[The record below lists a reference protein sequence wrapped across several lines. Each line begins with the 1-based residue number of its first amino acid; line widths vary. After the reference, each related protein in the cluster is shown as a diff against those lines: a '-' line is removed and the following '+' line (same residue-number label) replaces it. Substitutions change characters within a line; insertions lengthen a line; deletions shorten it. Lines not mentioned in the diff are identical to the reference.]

1 MLGTDFK
8 DLTTV
13 EQMEKIRKLFTMVRQ
28 FNATYKNNAKN

>member
-13 EQMEKIRKLFTMVRQ
+13 EQMEKIRKLCTMVRQ